1 MRVVPSFMGSRTTAP
16 GLIGAVGSVVIGAG
30 LAGCEADLGTC
41 DMNAATQVVYRKD
54 TDGTPFYAGQA
65 IVQDSCSGFC
75 HAESATGDLRN
86 GAPHGLNFDVAP
98 LTAQSV
104 AGSDGILRAGIA
116 KVRDEASDM
125 YGEID
130 DGAMP
135 PGKVGMR
142 MVPAYKT
149 SSGAD
154 ANLPGIDTATG
165 KATVRNWLACGAP
178 LISAVTGAPLATSV
192 STIDKSQVVAGMPVM
207 STSATFTDVYTNVI
221 KGGSCT
227 TCHQPGG
234 PFMYLDLSTQ
244 ALAYTNLV
252 GKDAST
258 SPGNQCAGRGKL
270 VVPNDCDNSLLYQ
283 KLKPSPMCGSQ
294 MPLGG
299 NPISQAGIDL
309 VCNWIKAGAPM

>member
-1 MRVVPSFMGSRTTAP
+1 MRVVPSFVSNRSTAP
-16 GLIGAVGSVVIGAG
+16 GWIAALSTAIIAGS
-30 LAGCEADLGTC
+30 AGCEPDLGAC
-41 DMNAATQVVYRKD
+41 EMDRAMVVVYRKD

-75 HAESATGDLRN
+75 HAANATGDLRN
-86 GAPHGLNFDVAP
+86 GAPHGLNFDVSP
-98 LTAQSV
+98 LTAQS
-104 AGSDGILRAGIA
+104 AAADEGTLRAGIS
-116 KVRDEASDM
+116 KVRDEAGDM
-125 YGEID
+125 YGQIE
-130 DGAMP
+130 DGDMP

-142 MVPAYKT
+142 NVPAYKT
-149 SSGAD
+149 ASGAD
-154 ANLPGIDTATG
+154 ANLPPISDAVG

-178 LISAVTGAPLATSV
+178 VISAVMGAPLATSAA
-192 STIDKSQVVAGMPVM
+192 TIDKSQVVAGMPTV

-244 ALAYTNLV
+244 ALAYTSLV

-270 VVPNDCDNSLLYQ
+270 VVANDCQNSILYQ
-283 KLKPSPMCGSQ
+283 KLLPSPMCGAQ
-294 MPLGG
+294 MPLGAT
-299 NPISQAGIDL
+299 PLSQASVDL
-309 VCNWIKAGAPM
+309 VCNWIKAGAKM